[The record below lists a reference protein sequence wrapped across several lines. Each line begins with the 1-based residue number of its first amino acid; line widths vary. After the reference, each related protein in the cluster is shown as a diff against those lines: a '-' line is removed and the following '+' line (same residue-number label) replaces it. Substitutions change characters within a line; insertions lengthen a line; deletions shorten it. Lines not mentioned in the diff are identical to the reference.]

1 MIRIK
6 GVNKYFGNTQVLK
19 NINVEINKGEIFGL
33 VGHSG
38 AGKSTLLRCINGLES
53 YEDGSITVNNK
64 EIKDLTSKE
73 LREFRKDLGMIFQHF
88 SLLERLNVYENV
100 ALPLECWGYS
110 KEEINNFLS
119 VTSIKCKY
127 KDSSNKLQDKEI
139 KFIPSS
145 NKLFIKDVTASSGYE
160 IGDYVDKVLIS
171 KENSDKIIDIK
182 LKLSKNK
189 QIYETKFTVDI
200 INFKGEDI

>member
-1 MIRIK
+1 MKARQGYI
-6 GVNKYFGNTQVLK
+6 
-19 NINVEINKGEIFGL
+19 
-33 VGHSG
+33 
-38 AGKSTLLRCINGLES
+38 
-53 YEDGSITVNNK
+53 
-64 EIKDLTSKE
+64 
-73 LREFRKDLGMIFQHF
+73 
-88 SLLERLNVYENV
+88 LLEVIV
-100 ALPLECWGYS
+100 CTFIMSIIIMALYSVTISAINTKDNIEDKIELQQQAMEITNYIDELIGNSKGIIGITS

-189 QIYETKFTVDI
+189 QIYETKFTIDI